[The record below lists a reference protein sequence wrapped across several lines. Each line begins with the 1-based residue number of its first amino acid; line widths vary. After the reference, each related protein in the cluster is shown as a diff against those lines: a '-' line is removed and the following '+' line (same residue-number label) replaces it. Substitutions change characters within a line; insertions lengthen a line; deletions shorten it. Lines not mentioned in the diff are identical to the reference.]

1 MNFATEPF
9 AAFED
14 VVQQYDGVLATA
26 DHDRVTGLLRRAARS
41 LRGLVGDLTQYEAGL
56 VTDTLVDAVIRRL
69 DNPRGFASET
79 DGDYSYRYFKGSD
92 GFWWPGDW
100 ANTPTRCG
108 RSGCPRCRR
117 RSISARSSDVS
128 RRPGL
133 VV

>member
-1 MNFATEPF
+1 MNFATAPF

-41 LRGLVGDLTQYEAGL
+41 LRALVGDLTQYEAGL

-100 ANTPTRCG
+100 AALFGVTAPVRGLPTRVPSQWRG
-108 RSGCPRCRR
+108 WA
-117 RSISARSSDVS
+117 AR
-128 RRPGL
+128 
-133 VV
+133 

>member
-1 MNFATEPF
+1 MTFATAPF

-14 VVQQYDGVLATA
+14 VVQLYDGVLATA

-41 LRGLVGDLTQYEAGL
+41 LRALVGDLTQYEADL

-100 ANTPTRCG
+100 AALFGVTAPVRGMSTRVPSQWRG
-108 RSGCPRCRR
+108 WA
-117 RSISARSSDVS
+117 AR
-128 RRPGL
+128 
-133 VV
+133 